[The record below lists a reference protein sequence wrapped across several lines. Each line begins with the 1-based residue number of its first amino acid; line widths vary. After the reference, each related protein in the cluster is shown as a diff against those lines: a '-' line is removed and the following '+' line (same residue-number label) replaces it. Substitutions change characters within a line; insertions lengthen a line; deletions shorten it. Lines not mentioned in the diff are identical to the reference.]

1 LSARVAQARLDH
13 RFSPAFRSDLTLR
26 WYENLELQ
34 NYHEPR
40 GLLDTDGDGIHDYS
54 MREFRDQR
62 RDNDAAS
69 LTVNNVF
76 NFRAIGAQ
84 HTLLFGADALRQDG
98 VFHGRTA
105 EEFEDGGVV
114 PGLSLVNPV
123 YGQTSAAAYDLASI
137 PLRF

>member
-1 LSARVAQARLDH
+1 
-13 RFSPAFRSDLTLR
+13 
-26 WYENLELQ
+26 
-34 NYHEPR
+34 
-40 GLLDTDGDGIHDYS
+40 TDGDGIHDYS

-137 PLRF
+137 PLRFTDARTQRAGMYVQDQVLITDRWNLLAG